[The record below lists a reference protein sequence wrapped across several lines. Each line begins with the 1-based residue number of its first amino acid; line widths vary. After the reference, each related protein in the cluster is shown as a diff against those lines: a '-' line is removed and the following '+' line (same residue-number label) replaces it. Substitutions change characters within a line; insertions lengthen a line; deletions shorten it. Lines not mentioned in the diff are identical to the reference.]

1 MKYRW
6 IENPE
11 ASADLVSKG
20 QQFNLTPTQLQIL
33 SSRPSLKDLDLELYI
48 NGSSELSTVD
58 DLKLMKDLDKT
69 VNRITEALTSF
80 ERIVIYGDYDV
91 DGITSSALL
100 YQFFQVY
107 SYFRKVELDVF
118 TLLPER
124 LRDGYGLKKAGID
137 RALEL
142 KAKLIITVDNGI
154 SSNEAIEY
162 ARQSGVDV
170 IVIDHH
176 RVPDPPPPA
185 YAIVNPRQKDC
196 LYPYKGFSAVGL
208 VYKITDA
215 LAANLLSDDERIRFL
230 ERYIDLVA
238 IGTYQDMS
246 PLTGENRLFVKKGI
260 EVIDSLRQSK
270 ETNLKGLNELLR
282 ITGRINEKVNH
293 ETLGFGIGPMI
304 NAAGR
309 ISSPV
314 KAFNLLTTRNHNEA
328 RELALELK
336 AINDKR
342 RELTGTAFEEALK
355 IIDQQRLDQSSVIL
369 LQSDKWHQGIIGLI
383 AQRVSDHYKRSC
395 IAMSNY
401 KAKYYTGSARGFGAF
416 DMGALIKDLK
426 EYFIYHG
433 GHKKAAGFSIEIENV
448 DTFKQALYKKSN
460 EWDKAET
467 ISELMIDA
475 SINAKD
481 VCDKL
486 MKEVSLFEPFGE
498 ANTEPIFGLYNVKIV
513 DIKRSRRGLDSLISV
528 SQNDVALSLVAFNET
543 TYVDVFSPGEEVD
556 VAMYLNSSRGMTGG
570 RIIDM
575 RRNQ

>member
-6 IENPE
+6 VENPE

-20 QQFNLTPTQLQIL
+20 EQFNLTPIQLQIF
-33 SSRPSLKDLDLELYI
+33 SSRQLLKDEDLELYI
-48 NGSSELSTVD
+48 NGSFEPSTVD
-58 DLKLMKDLDKT
+58 DLKLMKDLDKA
-69 VNRITEALTSF
+69 VNRITEALTSS

-107 SYFRKVELDVF
+107 AYFRKVKLDVF

-142 KAKLIITVDNGI
+142 EANLIITVDNGI

-162 ARQSGVDV
+162 AGQSDVDV

-246 PLTGENRLFVKKGI
+246 PLTGENRLLVKKGI

-270 ETNLKGLNELLR
+270 ETNLKGINELLR
-282 ITGRINEKVNH
+282 VTGRINEKVNH
-293 ETLGFGIGPMI
+293 ETLGFSIGPMI
-304 NAAGR
+304 NASGR

-314 KAFNLLTTRNHNEA
+314 KAFNLLTTRNHDEA

-336 AINDKR
+336 SINDRR
-342 RELTGTAFEEALK
+342 RELTSAAFEEALK
-355 IIDQQRLDQSSVIL
+355 IIDQQGLDQNAVIL

-383 AQRVSDHYKRSC
+383 AQRVGDYYKRSC

-401 KAKYYTGSARGFGAF
+401 KSKYYTGSARGFGSF
-416 DMGALIKDLK
+416 D
-426 EYFIYHG
+426 
-433 GHKKAAGFSIEIENV
+433 
-448 DTFKQALYKKSN
+448 
-460 EWDKAET
+460 
-467 ISELMIDA
+467 
-475 SINAKD
+475 
-481 VCDKL
+481 
-486 MKEVSLFEPFGE
+486 
-498 ANTEPIFGLYNVKIV
+498 
-513 DIKRSRRGLDSLISV
+513 
-528 SQNDVALSLVAFNET
+528 
-543 TYVDVFSPGEEVD
+543 
-556 VAMYLNSSRGMTGG
+556 
-570 RIIDM
+570 
-575 RRNQ
+575 

>member
-11 ASADLVSKG
+11 ASADLVAKG
-20 QQFNLTPTQLQIL
+20 QRFNLTPIQLQIF
-33 SSRPSLKDLDLELYI
+33 SSRPFLDDSEMELYI
-48 NGSSELSTVD
+48 NGSSGIDTAY
-58 DLKLMKDLDKT
+58 DLNLLKDLDRA
-69 VNRITEALTSF
+69 VNRISQALASS

-107 SYFRKVELDVF
+107 SYFRKVKLDVF

-137 RALEL
+137 RALDL
-142 KAKLIITVDNGI
+142 KANLIITVDNGI

-162 ARQSGVDV
+162 AGHHGVDV

-176 RVPDPPPPA
+176 RVPDSPPPA
-185 YAIVNPRQKDC
+185 YAIINPRQEDC

-215 LAANLLSDDERIRFL
+215 LSTHLLSNDERVRFL

-246 PLTGENRLFVKKGI
+246 PLTGENRLYVKKGI

-282 ITGRINEKVNH
+282 VAGRINDKVNH
-293 ETLGFGIGPMI
+293 ETLGFCIGPMI

-314 KAFNLLTTRNHNEA
+314 KAFKLLTTRNHDEA

-336 AINDKR
+336 SINDSR
-342 RELTGTAFEEALK
+342 RELTSQAFEEALEV
-355 IIDQQRLDQSSVIL
+355 IDQQGLNEKGVIL
-369 LQSDKWHQGIIGLI
+369 LQSEKWHQGIIGLI
-383 AQRVSDHYKRSC
+383 AQRVSDRYRTSC
-395 IAMSNY
+395 IVLSNND
-401 KAKYYTGSARGFGAF
+401 AGYYTGSARGYGSF

-426 EYFIYHG
+426 EYFIHHG
-433 GHKKAAGFSIEIENV
+433 GHKKAAGFSIETEQM
-448 DTFKQALYKKSN
+448 DSFRKALYERSN
-460 EWDKAET
+460 GWDEAET
-467 ISELMIDA
+467 VNELVIDA
-475 SINAKD
+475 SIRAKD
-481 VCDKL
+481 MCDKL
-486 MKEVSLFEPFGE
+486 VEEVSLFEPFGVSSP
-498 ANTEPIFGLYNVKIV
+498 EPVFGLYNAKVV
-513 DIKRSRRGLDSLISV
+513 DIKRSKRGLDSLICV
-528 SQNDVALSLVAFNET
+528 SQNDVALNLVAFNET
-543 TYVDVFSPGEEVD
+543 AYTDGFSPGENVD
-556 VAMYLNSSRGMTGG
+556 VAMHLNSNRGMTGG

-575 RRNQ
+575 RPNR